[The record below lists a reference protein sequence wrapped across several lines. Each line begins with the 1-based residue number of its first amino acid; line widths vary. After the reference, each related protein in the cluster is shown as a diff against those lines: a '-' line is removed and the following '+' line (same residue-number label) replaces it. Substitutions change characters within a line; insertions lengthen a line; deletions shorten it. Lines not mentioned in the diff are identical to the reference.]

1 MGNYELQI
9 THYQLRIDY
18 TLSIKSTAFT
28 LEETSAW
35 GGFFCIYLTKMME
48 MWYNRIG
55 EGMAMKK
62 SFDELT
68 IADDY
73 MFCTVMQDEE
83 LCKELLSM
91 ILKNKVGKIVRLF
104 KQKSIENQ
112 IASKGVRLDIMI
124 EDDTGKLY
132 DIEMPFSDRHPC
144 LSENSEFCDY
154 AKHRFCWNHR
164 HPWRFLN

>member
-1 MGNYELQI
+1 
-9 THYQLRIDY
+9 
-18 TLSIKSTAFT
+18 
-28 LEETSAW
+28 
-35 GGFFCIYLTKMME
+35 ME
-48 MWYNRIG
+48 MRYNRIG